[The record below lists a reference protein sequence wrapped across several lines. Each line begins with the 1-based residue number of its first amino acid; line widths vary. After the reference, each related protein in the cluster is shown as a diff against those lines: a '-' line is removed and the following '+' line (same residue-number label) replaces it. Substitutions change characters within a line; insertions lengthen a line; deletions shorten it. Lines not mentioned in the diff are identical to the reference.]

1 MNNHPAPR
9 EGTGLEC
16 DKLSKA
22 ALDAHWA
29 GFMQKILDD
38 TVELSQLAPAPAP
51 DDLTVFPF
59 LLLSL
64 CRAEEDGSL
73 ARGRPR
79 LGRNKG

>member
-1 MNNHPAPR
+1 VGDHHAPGDPVDH
-9 EGTGLEC
+9 GT
-16 DKLSKA
+16 DQSWY
-22 ALDAHWA
+22 H
-29 GFMQKILDD
+29 LDD
-38 TVELSQLAPAPAP
+38 TVELSQLEPAPAP

-73 ARGRPR
+73 ASGRPR